1 MDDAKAAE
9 FSLKVMINKE
19 KTKVLFVEADNHF
32 ADILLSFLTLPLG
45 RIIKVLEKH
54 YGDEAPTIG
63 SLSSLYHSLVNLEVG
78 PYFVTEGAKQTLLN
92 PASTFEA
99 EYARLKI
106 DYNDYHPA
114 KYFTCGI
121 LLCRRIRRVSMYHDN
136 NANICPNCRN
146 IRKLQSNLWHDGKK
160 LKDASGDGV
169 FTMNTSSFIISDDL
183 QILPYKTGL
192 LGIISILGITDV
204 DKAEPIKVTFG
215 FSEIMSLLKA
225 SLISQAPFSD
235 LILSKARHVN
245 SVAVGSEPET
255 SLNQIKNEDNTD
267 SKKIVL
273 KVMVQKSCGKLLYA
287 QAEEDFVEFLFSL
300 FNIPLGGAEHLLAGK
315 TCIKAIDNLYRS
327 TAVVIDDKY
336 FKAPDTINR
345 LTKPNVVHGCI
356 SDDNILL
363 LTEECLP
370 DDYSDMSWSSSDKF
384 PNGKGSYLKIPQTYH
399 VADDLTV
406 TPLCIFSILSSL
418 KKQEIPI
425 SDVKEVELQIGL
437 KEGLNILKA
446 SLTSTTALT
455 DALLDIVRIK
465 HKIINFRG

>member
-1 MDDAKAAE
+1 MDDAKDAE
-9 FSLKVMINKE
+9 FSLKVMINKK
-19 KTKVLFVEADNHF
+19 KTKVLFVEADSHF

-54 YGDEAPTIG
+54 YGDEAPIIG
-63 SLSSLYHSLVNLEVG
+63 SLSSLYHSLVDLDITC
-78 PYFVTEGAKQTLLN
+78 FWTEGAKQTLLN
-92 PASTFEA
+92 PASSFED
-99 EYARLKI
+99 EYARLKL

-114 KYFTCGI
+114 KYFTCRY
-121 LLCRRIRRVSMYHDN
+121 LSSHSIRSVSMYHDS
-136 NANICPNCRN
+136 APMCLRCEYMHQRIIKQDEKEC
-146 IRKLQSNLWHDGKK
+146 QF
-160 LKDASGDGV
+160 ASEDGV
-169 FTMNTSSFIISDDL
+169 FTINTTPFIISDDL
-183 QILPYKTGL
+183 QIFPNKIGL
-192 LGIISILGITDV
+192 LGIISILGLTDA
-204 DKAEPIKVTFG
+204 DKAQPINVTFG

-225 SLISQAPFSD
+225 SLISQTPFSD

-255 SLNQIKNEDNTD
+255 SVNQIKNEDNTD

-336 FKAPDTINR
+336 FKAPDTRNR

-370 DDYSDMSWSSSDKF
+370 DDYSEMLWSSSDKF
-384 PNGKGSYLKIPQTYH
+384 PNGKGSYLKTPQTYH
-399 VADDLTV
+399 VTDDLTV
-406 TPLCIFSILSSL
+406 TPLCIVSILSTL
-418 KKQEIPI
+418 NKQEIPI

-455 DALLDIVRIK
+455 DALLDQISIK
-465 HKIINFRG
+465 QPKQELLV